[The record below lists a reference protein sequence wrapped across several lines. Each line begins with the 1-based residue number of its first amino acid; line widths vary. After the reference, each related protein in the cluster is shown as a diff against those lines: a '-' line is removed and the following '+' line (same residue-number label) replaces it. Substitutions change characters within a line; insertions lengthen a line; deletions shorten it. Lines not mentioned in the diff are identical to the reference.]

1 MELSLLR
8 VTPDAS
14 GKEYICNQKSKKMI
28 KAICLPTNVDEKPN
42 FSICFTTIL
51 NYVTHDYV
59 TYEYV
64 TYE

>member
-1 MELSLLR
+1 
-8 VTPDAS
+8 
-14 GKEYICNQKSKKMI
+14 MI
-28 KAICLPTNVDEKPN
+28 ETICLPTNVEEKPN

-51 NYVTHDYV
+51 NYVTHEYV

>member
-1 MELSLLR
+1 MLAEKSIS
-8 VTPDAS
+8 VTRNPT
-14 GKEYICNQKSKKMI
+14 KMI
-28 KAICLPTNVDEKPN
+28 KAICLPSNVDEKPN
-42 FSICFTTIL
+42 FSICFTTII